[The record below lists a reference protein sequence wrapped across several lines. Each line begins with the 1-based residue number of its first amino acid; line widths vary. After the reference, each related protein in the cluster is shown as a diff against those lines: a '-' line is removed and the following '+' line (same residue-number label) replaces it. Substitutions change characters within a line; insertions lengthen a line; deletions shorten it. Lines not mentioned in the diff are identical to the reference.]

1 MLQFHDII
9 IKDTFHRLESR
20 GEKWLHH
27 STFGMTH
34 KEEQGENDQFILR
47 LLLEQTP
54 LLTAS
59 TTAMPDSSLVM
70 WQMCVYPIWVIIGA
84 FIETLRH
91 ALPTKQLNSL
101 YYRTPPDT
109 YRKLCPLVRF
119 IWDF

>member
-34 KEEQGENDQFILR
+34 KEERGENDQFILR

-59 TTAMPDSSLVM
+59 TTARVTIS
-70 WQMCVYPIWVIIGA
+70 PIDQN
-84 FIETLRH
+84 FL
-91 ALPTKQLNSL
+91 K
-101 YYRTPPDT
+101 
-109 YRKLCPLVRF
+109 
-119 IWDF
+119 DFLIQGLL

>member
-54 LLTAS
+54 LLTPS
-59 TTAMPDSSLVM
+59 GTTARVTIS
-70 WQMCVYPIWVIIGA
+70 PIDQIC
-84 FIETLRH
+84 FI
-91 ALPTKQLNSL
+91 
-101 YYRTPPDT
+101 
-109 YRKLCPLVRF
+109 
-119 IWDF
+119 

>member
-54 LLTAS
+54 LLTAYS
-59 TTAMPDSSLVM
+59 TTARRVTISPVD
-70 WQMCVYPIWVIIGA
+70 QIC
-84 FIETLRH
+84 FI
-91 ALPTKQLNSL
+91 
-101 YYRTPPDT
+101 
-109 YRKLCPLVRF
+109 
-119 IWDF
+119 

>member
-59 TTAMPDSSLVM
+59 TTARVTIS
-70 WQMCVYPIWVIIGA
+70 PIDQIFLKDFWIQGLLQ
-84 FIETLRH
+84 FEL
-91 ALPTKQLNSL
+91 QL
-101 YYRTPPDT
+101 
-109 YRKLCPLVRF
+109 
-119 IWDF
+119 

>member
-47 LLLEQTP
+47 LLLEQTGEQTP
-54 LLTAS
+54 LLAAS
-59 TTAMPDSSLVM
+59 TTRLLVPLAAR
-70 WQMCVYPIWVIIGA
+70 VTISPIDQICLKFMFPKKA
-84 FIETLRH
+84 TKIEKNLQIDLTL
-91 ALPTKQLNSL
+91 T
-101 YYRTPPDT
+101 
-109 YRKLCPLVRF
+109 
-119 IWDF
+119 